1 MKNEILLLIQ
11 CDLINSKMIN
21 SFNRLGIEASIYRV
35 NIAPVVLQLL
45 SVKEEQRTE
54 ELYEKYFFLLE
65 SREKQV
71 FSSKNGLRNAALKV
85 YKDLLKIIS
94 GRVD

>member
-21 SFNRLGIEASIYRV
+21 SFNRIGIEASIYRV
-35 NIAPVVLQLL
+35 NIAPVVLQMLGV
-45 SVKEEQRTE
+45 SEEKRTE
-54 ELYEKYFFLLE
+54 ELYTKYFQLLE

-71 FSSKNGLRNAALKV
+71 FASKNGLRNAAFKV
-85 YKDLLKIIS
+85 YKGLLKMKP
-94 GRVD
+94 

>member
-35 NIAPVVLQLL
+35 NIAPIVLQLL
-45 SVKEEQRTE
+45 GIKEEHRTE
-54 ELYEKYFFLLE
+54 ELYEKYFCLLE
-65 SREKQV
+65 SRERYV
-71 FSSKNGLRNAALKV
+71 HASKNGLRNAALKV
-85 YKDLLKIIS
+85 YKGLLKIIPENL
-94 GRVD
+94 D